1 MNRIFARAQDPVSCE
16 THAIGA
22 AASFAGGILF
32 LFRSVYA
39 QAPTLAVVSAMCFAF
54 SLMALYSASAVYHFY
69 PGTIHSGGVKR
80 TLRKMDHSMIYVLI
94 AGSYTPFLLEL
105 VPRPAGTRL
114 CVILW
119 GIAAA
124 GVLMKILWINAPRV
138 LTTLIYLLMGWAGMS
153 IIQYLLKITPVCLA
167 LMAAGGISYSVGA
180 VLYALNKPN
189 INKNW
194 TAHELFHLFILAGSL
209 FHYLAV
215 FLFVL

>member
-1 MNRIFARAQDPVSCE
+1 MNRIFARAQDPKSCE

-32 LFRSVYA
+32 LFRSVYT
-39 QAPTLAVVSAMCFAF
+39 QASALAVASAMCFVF
-54 SLMALYSASAVYHFY
+54 CMIALYSASAVYHFY

-80 TLRKMDHSMIYVLI
+80 KLRKMDHSMIYVLI

-114 CVILW
+114 CMILW
-119 GIAAA
+119 IIAAA

-138 LTTLIYLLMGWAGMS
+138 ITTIIYLMMGWAGMS
-153 IIQYLLKITPVCLA
+153 VIRYFLELNPVCLA
-167 LMAAGGISYSVGA
+167 LMAAGGLSYSVGA
-180 VLYALNKPN
+180 VLYAMDKPK
-189 INKNW
+189 INEDW

>member
-22 AASFAGGILF
+22 ASAFAGGILF
-32 LFRSVYA
+32 LIRSVYT
-39 QAPTLAVVSAMCFAF
+39 QAPALAVASAMCFAF
-54 SLMALYSASAVYHFY
+54 SMMALYSASAVYHFY

-80 TLRKMDHSMIYVLI
+80 TLRKMDHSMIYILI

-105 VPRPAGTRL
+105 VPRPAGVRL
-114 CVILW
+114 CIALW
-119 GIAAA
+119 AIAGV
-124 GVLMKILWINAPRV
+124 GVLMKILWISAPRV
-138 LTTLIYLLMGWAGMS
+138 VTTIIYLLMGWAGLS
-153 IIQYLLKITPVCLA
+153 VIKYFLLLNPLCLA

-180 VLYALNKPN
+180 VFYALDKPS
-189 INKNW
+189 INADW